1 MKLSELARA
10 IGKSEKT
17 LKKNFNRTKQTLE
30 KQNIYIYKMGQGD
43 ETQYFLS
50 YVPYECFEDDDDFE
64 DFYEDPDEKKERY
77 KIVNKE

>member
-30 KQNIYIYKMGQGD
+30 K
-43 ETQYFLS
+43 
-50 YVPYECFEDDDDFE
+50 
-64 DFYEDPDEKKERY
+64 
-77 KIVNKE
+77 

>member
-1 MKLSELARA
+1 
-10 IGKSEKT
+10 
-17 LKKNFNRTKQTLE
+17 
-30 KQNIYIYKMGQGD
+30 MGQGD

-77 KIVNKE
+77 KIVIKDNKEKK